1 MGALIGDGVP
11 RIIIPKY
18 TAGTSSRIKVWGL
31 ETKTKNKFLIINKD
45 TNTSLQGSVIVQA
58 RSEKNIIMRCIYL

>member
-1 MGALIGDGVP
+1 MGSLVSDSVP

-31 ETKTKNKFLIINKD
+31 EVKTKNKFLIINKD
-45 TNTSLQGSVIVQA
+45 TNTSLQGNVIIQTRV
-58 RSEKNIIMRCIYL
+58 